1 MDNYNTNET
10 IWKDLIG
17 YEGRYKIGSNGE
29 IMNKRGLLLKQSLDI
44 DGYQRITLYN
54 GNKKTYRVH
63 RLVVEHF
70 IGSIPCDKEVNHI
83 DYDRTNNHISN
94 LEIVSHLENVR
105 HSYDRI
111 AKGNKNKIRS
121 KPSKRR
127 NVNKISDNKR
137 NAKLTIKEVDE
148 IRSKY
153 STGEY
158 TQIELA
164 RMYGLKKSGISDLLN
179 GKTWK
184 NQGCF

>member
-1 MDNYNTNET
+1 MEK
-10 IWKDLIG
+10 WKDLKG

-29 IMNKRGLLLKQSLDI
+29 IMNKRGLLLKQSLDT
-44 DGYQRITLYN
+44 DGYKLITLHN

-63 RLVVEHF
+63 RLVAEHF

-83 DYDRTNNHISN
+83 DYDRTNNHVAN

-111 AKGNKNKIRS
+111 AKGNKNK
-121 KPSKRR
+121 KGSKRR
-127 NVNKISDNKR
+127 NGNKSSENKR
-137 NAKLTIKEVDE
+137 NSKVTIKEVNE

-153 STGEY
+153 STGGY

-164 RMYGLKKSGISDLLN
+164 RMYGLKRSGISDLLS

-184 NQGCF
+184 V

>member
-44 DGYQRITLYN
+44 DGYKRITLYN

-111 AKGNKNKIRS
+111 AKGIKSNGTTSGNKKNS
-121 KPSKRR
+121 K
-127 NVNKISDNKR
+127 V
-137 NAKLTIKEVDE
+137 TIKEANE
-148 IRSKY
+148 IREKY
-153 STGEY
+153 STGKY
-158 TQIELA
+158 TQIELGN
-164 RMYGLKKSGISDLLN
+164 MYGLKRSAMSDLLN

-184 NQGCF
+184 D